1 MGDLDDSSI
10 IDIEGDN
17 VFSEILSLYRHMRR
31 DLLLTLSESVVMEV
45 KVRSKNYRRERWSHM
60 STSKDFRSIS
70 LTPSACPMFDVIA
83 KRLHQLEKHLQ
94 TNLFTNVWRSI
105 AQQIDTHLFE
115 DLIMDNRF
123 NEGGALQF
131 KFDIIRNL
139 LPLFSQFSEKP
150 NNYFVQ

>member
-1 MGDLDDSSI
+1 MSDFDDSPT

-45 KVRSKNYRRERWSHM
+45 KIRSKQYRRERWSQM
-60 STSKDFRSIS
+60 KVEKDFRSMS
-70 LTPSACPMFDVIA
+70 LTPTACPMFDVIA

-94 TNLFTNVWRSI
+94 SKLFTIVWRSI

-123 NEGGALQF
+123 NDGGALQL
-131 KFDIIRNL
+131 KFDIVRNL

-150 NNYFVQ
+150 NNYFIQ